1 MPVNTFRAWFLG
13 MVFAI
18 LLAGV
23 NQFFFFRYPSVTV
36 PGLVAQLLAFPA
48 GKLMEYAIPRSRFF
62 NPGPFNIKEH
72 TLITIMAG
80 VAYQSAYATDIIAVQ
95 RVFYNQ
101 IWSFAYQILLII
113 STQMIGFA
121 FAGFSR
127 RFRKLHTARD
137 QS

>member
-1 MPVNTFRAWFLG
+1 MI
-13 MVFAI
+13 FAI

-48 GKLMEYAIPRSRFF
+48 GKLLEVIIPRSRFW

-80 VAYQSAYATDIIAVQ
+80 VAYQVRLHKAQ
-95 RVFYNQ
+95 Q
-101 IWSFAYQILLII
+101 PCLL
-113 STQMIGFA
+113 TF
-121 FAGFSR
+121 
-127 RFRKLHTARD
+127 D
-137 QS
+137 